1 VTDVLREVLSYL
13 KRTLNLV
20 DVEILSCE
28 EVLEHA
34 GAGKAGYGRLI
45 IDSPEPGSPIFE
57 SRNILELARVFISF
71 PIVLYSLEAIM
82 L

>member
-1 VTDVLREVLSYL
+1 MTDVLREVLSYL

-34 GAGKAGYGRLI
+34 GARKAGYSRLI
-45 IDSPEPGSPIFE
+45 IDSSEPGP
-57 SRNILELARVFISF
+57 RGDRYWNLGT
-71 PIVLYSLEAIM
+71 Y
-82 L
+82 